1 VNKYFARKTVCKH
14 GHSHASRREAKRCM
28 ELHLLQDAGEIAGLQ
43 VEPQFWFV
51 IDGKPVKHGNGRRV
65 GYKPDFRYIELPG
78 FADVVEDI
86 KGGPTLTEAAVLR
99 MALFRHLFPEFEL
112 RVVK

>member
-1 VNKYFARKTVCKH
+1 MSKYFARKTTCKH
-14 GHSHASRREAKRCM
+14 GHSHASRGEARRCA
-28 ELHLLQDAGEIAGLQ
+28 ELHLLQAAGEIVNLQ

-51 IDGKPVKHGNGRRV
+51 IDGRPVKHGNGRRA
-65 GYKPDFRYIELPG
+65 GYRPDFLYTEVPTLN
-78 FADVVEDI
+78 DVVEDF

-99 MALFRHLFPEFEL
+99 MALFRHLFPQFEL